1 MGKILLDS
9 TKQFDFYGR
18 PPTCA
23 LAKFLYLYLYLMIYS
38 GATKTMLLAGDSREQ
53 HLRTF

>member
-1 MGKILLDS
+1 MGNVLLDS

-18 PPTCA
+18 PPTCPS
-23 LAKFLYLYLYLMIYS
+23 AKFLYLYLMIYS